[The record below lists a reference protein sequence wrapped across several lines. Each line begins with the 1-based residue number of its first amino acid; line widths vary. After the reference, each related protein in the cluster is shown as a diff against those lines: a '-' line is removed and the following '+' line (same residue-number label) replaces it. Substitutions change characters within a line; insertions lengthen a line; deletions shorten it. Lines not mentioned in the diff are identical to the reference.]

1 MYDNFKI
8 GDLVFAKNRQTIFN
22 FSNNPGSGLE
32 DSVLDETKGLGV
44 VVDFNP
50 LITQGHLKTQL
61 HMYLQGYYNCQW
73 ENLYCQ

>member
-22 FSNNPGSGLE
+22 FSNNPGDGLE

-50 LITQGHLKTQL
+50 LITQGHLKIWWSKAQTFTRED
-61 HMYLQGYYNCQW
+61 MD
-73 ENLYCQ
+73 NLRKIS